1 MLDFLSRIV
10 PMNRPLT
17 PVLSRWERE
26 NCSPRV
32 RRAGLLLPDG
42 LSAILP
48 LPAGER
54 RGEGDPTSHGRFME
68 SVLDFLS
75 RIVPMNQQRCSVAR
89 FSVS

>member
-48 LPAGER
+48 LPAGEG
-54 RGEGDPTSHGRFME
+54 RGEGRF
-68 SVLDFLS
+68 
-75 RIVPMNQQRCSVAR
+75 PVAR
-89 FSVS
+89 NVVVHPDHDHGLCAGEDVLEIDTTQSP